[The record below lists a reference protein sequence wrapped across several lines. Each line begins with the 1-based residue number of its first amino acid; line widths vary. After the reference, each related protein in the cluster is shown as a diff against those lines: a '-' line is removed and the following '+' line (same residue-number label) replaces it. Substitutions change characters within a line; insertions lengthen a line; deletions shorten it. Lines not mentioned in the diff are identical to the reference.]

1 MGEYGILC
9 GMDSI
14 ISPFTPGRPVPVE
27 YFVGRE
33 SEVTTLLSFA
43 RVSSYTE
50 KLKVCY
56 VYGAWGNGKSSI
68 ASFVQHMVQ
77 RRHNMAGAHVR
88 LGRVRDLDSAI
99 CCIFDGILQESIG
112 KPWYEA
118 VKGFLGDGVE
128 QTGAFGVAE
137 KFNPK
142 PSELSGY
149 VNGFIPKTRELL
161 GQLQR
166 VNRKGLFL
174 ILDDIDDLADS
185 SEFFAWLGNTAIKIA
200 DDAQPFPLCIAV
212 AVTEDRHADTMR
224 LYFPVDT
231 SYGIVE
237 MPLWGYED
245 TMEFYRNMFSRA
257 GVKITKSAL
266 DALAASADGVPYIAH
281 ELGDAIFRTADS
293 MNVSKHDFFRA
304 ITNGVHLIGIKTQI
318 ALRVSRIENDAYI
331 SILKKIVRADTRE
344 YCGGNIVVSEV
355 SEIVSAKEQEVLDD
369 FFKNMVDMGIFK
381 DHPTD
386 PWQYYFANHVY
397 LMFLFFYFDVGNY

>member
-293 MNVSKHDFFRA
+293 MNITEHDA
-304 ITNGVHLIGIKTQI
+304 IGAIAEGITLSGMKT
-318 ALRVSRIENDAYI
+318 RVSLILSVIENDAYL
-331 SILKKIVRADTRE
+331 SILKKIVFADTRK
-344 YCGGNIVVSEV
+344 YCRSDIAASEV
-355 SEIVSAKEQEVLDD
+355 SGIVSDKERKVLDD
-369 FFKNMVDMGIFK
+369 FFKKMVNIGLFE
-381 DHPTD
+381 TD
-386 PWQYYFANHVY
+386 PMVPGQYYFTNHLY
-397 LMFLFFYFDVGNY
+397 LVCLRFCF